1 MNSVA
6 GNLNVSFT
14 LVHSAVTPSDLL
26 QKLKCAHL
34 PQCSLIYS
42 DFKVIAVYRLK
53 GLPVCLL
60 MVPMK
65 PLQHK

>member
-6 GNLNVSFT
+6 GNLIVSFT
-14 LVHSAVTPSDLL
+14 LVNSAETLSDLL
-26 QKLKCAHL
+26 QKLKCAHP
-34 PQCSLIYS
+34 PQCSLVYS
-42 DFKVIAVYRLK
+42 DFKVTAVNRLK

-65 PLQHK
+65 PLQRN